1 MNQQFRY
8 GENDIFFSKRSKRW
22 RGFPP
27 AGCFTMFNLWSSF
40 TCSCIYV
47 MYYYTLFM
55 YVFIYYVVYLMYVYL
70 YSFINSCHLLI
81 CLYIYIYMQLQ
92 KYRTWSVQKWGM
104 PATALQSL
112 IHHPGTCVAGPA
124 VPQASCNLVKIGR
137 RVSPKV
143 FSEKKYLTGP
153 CCSSLEQFD
162 CSLGVFGKAQRPHD
176 LNSKVPLFECGGQS
190 SIFGHILS

>member
-1 MNQQFRY
+1 MNQQFRC
-8 GENDIFFSKRSKRW
+8 GENDIFFKTLKTLAR
-22 RGFPP
+22 FPP

-40 TCSCIYV
+40 ICSCIYV
-47 MYYYTLFM
+47 MYCYTLFM

-81 CLYIYIYMQLQ
+81 CLSIYNIYIYMQLQ

-124 VPQASCNLVKIGR
+124 VPQASCNLVKMGR
-137 RVSPKV
+137 WVSPKV
-143 FSEKKYLTGP
+143 FSEKNTL
-153 CCSSLEQFD
+153 L
-162 CSLGVFGKAQRPHD
+162 VRAA
-176 LNSKVPLFECGGQS
+176 PL
-190 SIFGHILS
+190 

>member
-1 MNQQFRY
+1 
-8 GENDIFFSKRSKRW
+8 
-22 RGFPP
+22 
-27 AGCFTMFNLWSSF
+27 
-40 TCSCIYV
+40 
-47 MYYYTLFM
+47 
-55 YVFIYYVVYLMYVYL
+55 
-70 YSFINSCHLLI
+70 
-81 CLYIYIYMQLQ
+81 MQLQ

-124 VPQASCNLVKIGR
+124 VPQASCNLVKMGR

-190 SIFGHILS
+190 SIFGHTQIIFIVLYCSIHHWILILSWKRVCIIPRTKWLWANPHSHQNYCIYFIHLYTHYILILSQ